1 MKKSKILK
9 TIHEAAQGLT
19 AAGVMDK
26 KTMKEF
32 DALCLPPIKQFTKE
46 DIKKI
51 REREKASQAVFA
63 AYLNITP
70 STIQS
75 WEQGEKKPSGPAMKL
90 LSMVEK
96 RGLTFLA
103 VE

>member
-1 MKKSKILK
+1 MKSKVLK
-9 TIHEAAQGLT
+9 TIHEAAKGLT

-26 KTMKEF
+26 QTMREF

-46 DIKKI
+46 EIKKI

-63 AYLNITP
+63 SYLNITP

-75 WEQGEKKPSGPAMKL
+75 WEQGEKKPSGPALKL

-96 RGLTFLA
+96 KGLAFL
-103 VE
+103 VMD